1 MIQEEGKRGIEFF
14 LKKKYQTEMGETN
27 VKPRVETQLAIAWL
41 DGTAWYQKSIH
52 NLIYQHTISW
62 HVLCSSQQ
70 AQYSH
75 WVQAWIFQS
84 LVRSILF
91 FRCCK
96 HIFNWA
102 IICRCEKSKTHTH
115 SVRNPAAWIHFFFV
129 LFFLASR
136 RFQIENVIAGV
147 CIILVYSMLFMSSDA
162 FSHRHFALNVAQ
174 HSNLFTFHW
183 NYLRFSAS
191 FFICSCYLWP

>member
-115 SVRNPAAWIHFFFV
+115 SVRIRYAILLPGFISFSFYSFWPVAAFK
-129 LFFLASR
+129 LK
-136 RFQIENVIAGV
+136 
-147 CIILVYSMLFMSSDA
+147 MS
-162 FSHRHFALNVAQ
+162 
-174 HSNLFTFHW
+174 
-183 NYLRFSAS
+183 
-191 FFICSCYLWP
+191 